1 LQASVK
7 ARRPPLALLAVLALL
22 LAAVALP
29 AGGSAAPAPL
39 AACAAIL
46 APRAAIELPVQVAP
60 GLSVRVRD
68 PYGALIARNRLFVAF
83 SVRYRAPADRAR
95 VAAVTWTLDGAA
107 PRRDEGGRDQLLAPS
122 TMFAAG
128 RHVVGVRI
136 QPVGGGPAVEAEL
149 QVTATDCQ
157 LASLS
162 QRRDLRGGGLEVA
175 ITSGGPAVSAIEL
188 RPRSGRFGAPRRG
201 RLGTVGLAGGRSRA
215 LRASALSR
223 GGRSL
228 RVAGL
233 PHGTT
238 AVRVHFAPGVV
249 KPGHR
254 CALSAWLRAATGAPA
269 VRVVQRC

>member
-1 LQASVK
+1 VK
-7 ARRPPLALLAVLALL
+7 ACRLPVALLGLL
-22 LAAVALP
+22 LALVALP
-29 AGGSAAPAPL
+29 AGGSAAPAPT
-39 AACAAIL
+39 AACASIL
-46 APRAAIELPVQVAP
+46 APRPAIELPVQVAP
-60 GLSVRVRD
+60 GLLVRVRD
-68 PYGALIARNRLFVAF
+68 PSGGLIARNRLFVAF
-83 SVRYRAPADRAR
+83 SVRYRNRADRAR
-95 VAAVTWTLDGAA
+95 IAAVTWTLDGAA

-122 TMFAAG
+122 TMYAAG

-162 QRRDLRGGGLEVA
+162 QRADLRGGLEVGIA
-175 ITSGGPAVSAIEL
+175 SGGPALRAIEL
-188 RPRSGRFGAPRRG
+188 RPGSGRFGTPRGG
-201 RLGTVGLAGGRSRA
+201 RLGTVGLSGGRSRP

-228 RVAGL
+228 SVTGL

-238 AVRVHFAPGVV
+238 EVRVHLAPGLVA
-249 KPGHR
+249 PGHR
-254 CALSAWLRAATGAPA
+254 CALSAWLRATSGAPA

>member
-1 LQASVK
+1 VK
-7 ARRPPLALLAVLALL
+7 ARRPPVALLVLLALL
-22 LAAVALP
+22 LASVALP
-29 AGGSAAPAPL
+29 AAGSAAPAPT

-46 APRAAIELPVQVAP
+46 APRPAVELPVQVAP
-60 GLSVRVRD
+60 GLGVRVRD
-68 PYGALIARNRLFVAF
+68 PYGGLIGRNRLFVAF
-83 SVRYRAPADRAR
+83 SVRYRTRADRAR
-95 VAAVTWTLDGAA
+95 IAAVSWTLDGAA

-122 TMFAAG
+122 TMYAAG

-162 QRRDLRGGGLEVA
+162 QRADLRDGGLEVA
-175 ITSGGPAVSAIEL
+175 VVSGGPVLSAIEL
-188 RPRSGRFGAPRRG
+188 RPGSGRFGAPRSG
-201 RLGTVGLAGGRSRA
+201 RLGTVGLSGGRSRA
-215 LRASALSR
+215 LRASALRR

-228 RVAGL
+228 RITGL

-238 AVRVHFAPGVV
+238 AVRVRLAPGIV

-254 CALSAWLRAATGAPA
+254 CSLSAWLRPASGAPA
-269 VRVVQRC
+269 VRVVRRC

>member
-1 LQASVK
+1 VK
-7 ARRPPLALLAVLALL
+7 ARRLPVVLLALL
-22 LAAVALP
+22 LALVALP
-29 AGGSAAPAPL
+29 AGGSAAPAPT

-46 APRAAIELPVQVAP
+46 APRPAIELPVQVAS

-68 PYGALIARNRLFVAF
+68 PYGGLIARNRLFVAF
-83 SVRYRAPADRAR
+83 SVRYRSAAARAR

-122 TMFAAG
+122 TMYAAG

-136 QPVGGGPAVEAEL
+136 QPVGGAPAVEAEF

-162 QRRDLRGGGLEVA
+162 QRPDLRGGLEVGVA
-175 ITSGGPAVSAIEL
+175 SGGPALRAIEL
-188 RPRSGRFGAPRRG
+188 RPGSGRFATPRGG
-201 RLGTVGLAGGRSRA
+201 RLGTVGLSGGPTRA

-228 RVAGL
+228 RITGL

-238 AVRVHFAPGVV
+238 AVRVRLAPGVV
-249 KPGHR
+249 APGHR
-254 CALSAWLRAATGAPA
+254 CALSAWLRAATSGAPA

>member
-1 LQASVK
+1 M
-7 ARRPPLALLAVLALL
+7 ARRLPVAVLAVLALL
-22 LAAVALP
+22 LASVALP
-29 AGGSAAPAPL
+29 AGGSAAPAPTG
-39 AACAAIL
+39 ACAAIV
-46 APRAAIELPVQVAP
+46 APRPAVELPVQVAP

-68 PYGALIARNRLFVAF
+68 PYGGLIARNRLFVAF
-83 SVRYRAPADRAR
+83 SVRYRAAADRAR
-95 VAAVTWTLDGAA
+95 IAAVTWTLDGAA

-122 TMFAAG
+122 TMYAAG

-162 QRRDLRGGGLEVA
+162 QRPDLRGGGVEVGVA
-175 ITSGGPAVSAIEL
+175 SGGPALSAIEL
-188 RPRSGRFGAPRRG
+188 RPGSGRFGTPRGG
-201 RLGTVGLAGGRSRA
+201 RLGTVGLSGGRSRP

-228 RVAGL
+228 SVTGL

-238 AVRVHFAPGVV
+238 EVRVHLAPGLVA
-249 KPGHR
+249 PGHR
-254 CALSAWLRAATGAPA
+254 CALSAWLRATSGAPA